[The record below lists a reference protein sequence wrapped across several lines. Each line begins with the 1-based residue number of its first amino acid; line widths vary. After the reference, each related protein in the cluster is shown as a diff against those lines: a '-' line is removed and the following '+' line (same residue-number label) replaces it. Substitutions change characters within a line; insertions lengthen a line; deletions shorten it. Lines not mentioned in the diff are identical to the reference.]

1 MYSSLYAGY
10 GSNWL
15 RTSAP
20 NASWS
25 SITSD
30 SSGRYLAACQNPG
43 NIFTSST
50 YGQLWLNSTAPT
62 SSWTSITSDSSG
74 KYLAACQ
81 TGPGFIYISSS
92 YGISWSKTSA
102 NSDHY
107 LMISSES
114 TFQYLAAS
122 SGTSCG
128 NPGSGTIMIS
138 TNGLL
143 SSSHFITILRYLSY
157 HNRTLS

>member
-1 MYSSLYAGY
+1 MSY

-30 SSGRYLAACQNPG
+30 SSGKYLAACQNPG
-43 NIFTSST
+43 SIFRSST
-50 YGQLWLNSTAPT
+50 YGQSWLNSTAPT
-62 SSWTSITSDSSG
+62 GSWTSITSDASG
-74 KYLAACQ
+74 QYLAACQ

-92 YGISWSKTSA
+92 YGKWWNKTSA
-102 NSDHY
+102 SSDY
-107 LMISSES
+107 WLMISSES
-114 TFQYLAAS
+114 AFQYLAAS

-128 NPGSGTIMIS
+128 NPGSGTIIMS
-138 TNGLL
+138 TNGSL
-143 SSSHFITILRYLSY
+143 SSSYFITILRYLNY
-157 HNRTLS
+157 HTLTLS